1 MAILEVKNITK
12 SFKDPNNI
20 NIKVVN
26 NISFSINTGEVLGIV
41 GESGSGKTTLG
52 RMIIRLINPDSGK
65 IKFNDL
71 DITKLSKRDL
81 KKVRKNMQ
89 IIFQDPFG
97 SLNPRHSI
105 EGIISEPLIIH
116 KYGNSQ
122 KIKDRVL
129 ELLDQVGLPK
139 KSLKLYPHEFSG
151 GQRQR
156 IAIARSIA
164 LKPKFLIADEAVSAL
179 DVSIQSQI
187 INLISDLIKEY
198 GISMIFISHDLSV
211 VRHISSK
218 IAVMKKGKLVEIG
231 NTEKVINNP
240 SQEYTKM
247 LISSVP
253 GLNINFNE

>member
-1 MAILEVKNITK
+1 M
-12 SFKDPNNI
+12 
-20 NIKVVN
+20 
-26 NISFSINTGEVLGIV
+26 GIV

-52 RMIIRLINPDSGK
+52 KIIIILINSDSGK
-65 IKFNDL
+65 IVFNNL
-71 DITKLSKRDL
+71 DITKLPKRDM

-105 EGIISEPLIIH
+105 EGILSEPLIIH
-116 KYGNSQ
+116 KYGNSE
-122 KIKDRVL
+122 KIKTRIF

-139 KSLKLYPHEFSG
+139 TSLKLYPHEFSG

-187 INLISDLIKEY
+187 LNLISDLIKEY

-218 IAVMKKGKLVEIG
+218 IAVMQKGKIVELG
-231 NTEKVINNP
+231 NTEKVLNNP
-240 SQEYTKM
+240 SKKYTKM

-253 GLNINFNE
+253 GLNINFKWKVKPSKKI

>member
-1 MAILEVKNITK
+1 MISWERESIENKKTNIILKNT
-12 SFKDPNNI
+12 
-20 NIKVVN
+20 VN
-26 NISFSINTGEVLGIV
+26 Q
-41 GESGSGKTTLG
+41 
-52 RMIIRLINPDSGK
+52 IIGDLDSGK
-65 IKFNDL
+65 IVFNNL
-71 DITKLSKRDL
+71 DITKLPKRDM

-105 EGIISEPLIIH
+105 EGILSEPLIIH
-116 KYGNSQ
+116 KYGNSE
-122 KIKDRVL
+122 KIKARVL
-129 ELLDQVGLPK
+129 ELLDQVGLSK

-187 INLISDLIKEY
+187 LNLISDLIKDY

-218 IAVMKKGKLVEIG
+218 IAVMQKGKIVEIG
-231 NTEKVINNP
+231 NTAKVLNNP
-240 SQEYTKM
+240 SKKYTKM

-253 GLNINFNE
+253 GLNINFK